1 MAATTSTDTVDPT
14 PPTRASDDP
23 ADGRPEL
30 GWVVAALSAAAGV
43 IHFAMIP
50 GHSDSTIEP
59 ILFALAGWFQLGVA
73 ALIVARKGSKTLYA
87 VTAAGTLAILVAWVW
102 SRTAGLPFGA
112 HANEAEDVTVVDAAA
127 AALEV
132 GVVVVSLR
140 LVLGDAR
147 QRVGALVPALGAIA
161 AITLG
166 TIAVTSDDAASH
178 GHSEETAAT
187 VDAHTAEMDRI
198 DAARCDKSF
207 NHQSYWDETETLAV
221 DTYAGGTMSMAPTSV
236 AATAGHDDGG
246 GHSHG
251 QTSATAPVEGT
262 STTQPD
268 PTAGRGSPELDHLV
282 GSTIAAGQGE
292 AAAGKLIVDLADATE
307 EGYDSWLY
315 WMRSTGQVGHPH
327 DTTSPD
333 EGHGGHAGPHTW
345 TALTDPVDCE
355 ALGDELRT
363 ARDVAM
369 TMPTA
374 QDAMDNGYRL
384 VTYYLPGI
392 AAHYINFSYIDTEFE
407 LDKPEMLLYDGNDPE
422 ASIVGLSYYL
432 LGSPDLEP
440 TQGFTGQND
449 HYHRHVGLCMRDG
462 VIVGDTTLSEE
473 QCAAR
478 GGFKLMTVAGWMS
491 HAWVIPGCES
501 PWGVF
506 SAASPILDD
515 DLEDASGTDGG
526 GCGGS
531 GVRDRYGLDDT
542 SAAAADV
549 ESASLSEQADEADS
563 DQEATGDTAGD
574 PGN

>member
-1 MAATTSTDTVDPT
+1 MAASTPTETVDDTSPVDL
-14 PPTRASDDP
+14 DDP
-23 ADGRPEL
+23 STGPEL
-30 GWVVAALSAAAGV
+30 GWVVAALSAVAGV
-43 IHFAMIP
+43 IHFAMVP
-50 GHSDSTIEP
+50 GHADSTIEP
-59 ILFALAGWFQLGVA
+59 VLFAMAGWFQLGVA
-73 ALIVARKGSKTLYA
+73 ALILARRGSKALYA
-87 VTAAGTLAILVAWVW
+87 VTAVGTLAILAAWVW
-102 SRTAGLPFGA
+102 SRTVGLPFGA
-112 HANEAEDVTVVDAAA
+112 HANEAEDVTIVDGITAL
-127 AALEV
+127 LEV
-132 GVVVVSLR
+132 GVVVISLR
-140 LVLGDAR
+140 LMLGDAR
-147 QRVGALVPALGAIA
+147 QRVGALVPALAAVGAIA
-161 AITLG
+161 LG
-166 TIAVTSDDAASH
+166 PVAVTSDDAASH
-178 GHSEETAAT
+178 GHTETAAV
-187 VDAHTAEMDRI
+187 VDAHTAEMARI

-221 DTYAGGTMSMAPTSV
+221 DTYAGGTMSMTSTT
-236 AATAGHDDGG
+236 ATASTGHADGG

-251 QTSATAPVEGT
+251 QTTATAAVDGT

-268 PTAGRGSPELDHLV
+268 PTAGRGSVELDHLV
-282 GSTIAAGQGE
+282 GSTIAAGKGE
-292 AAAGKLIVDLADATE
+292 ANAGKLIVDLADASE

-345 TALTDPVDCE
+345 TALTDAAECE
-355 ALGDELRT
+355 ALGDELRE
-363 ARDVAM
+363 AKDVALS
-369 TMPTA
+369 MPTA

-392 AAHYINFSYIDTEFE
+392 AAHYINFGYLDAEFE
-407 LDKPEMLLYDGNDPE
+407 VDKPEMLLYDGNDPE

-473 QCAAR
+473 ECAAR

-491 HAWVIPGCES
+491 HAWVVPGCES

-515 DLEDASGTDGG
+515 SLEEASGKDGG
-526 GCGGS
+526 GCAGS
-531 GVRDRYGLDDT
+531 GVRDRYGLDEPT
-542 SAAAADV
+542 SSATKAAAG
-549 ESASLSEQADEADS
+549 SLSEESTDAEA
-563 DQEATGDTAGD
+563 EATGGTAGD